1 MSFRGTA
8 LLLLLTVLVTLA
20 RGAKLNID
28 ATRDCDCKVVSCC
41 TTKNIYL
48 ELMAVYPGSQREE
61 DRKHIQFWSGEYG
74 FKTWARLGEERP
86 DPWVISP
93 LIK

>member
-28 ATRDCDCKVVSCC
+28 ATRDCDCKVVVNGKKIGN
-41 TTKNIYL
+41 TYNAGQVNTALKRGQDL
-48 ELMAVYPGSQREE
+48 EKKGQ
-61 DRKHIQFWSGEYG
+61 
-74 FKTWARLGEERP
+74 TLG
-86 DPWVISP
+86 
-93 LIK
+93 